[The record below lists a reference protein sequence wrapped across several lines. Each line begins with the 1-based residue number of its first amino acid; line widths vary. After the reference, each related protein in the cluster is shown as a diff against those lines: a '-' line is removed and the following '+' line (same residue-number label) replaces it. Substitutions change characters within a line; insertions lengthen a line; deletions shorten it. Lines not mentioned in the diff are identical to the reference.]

1 MKNKQKEWHHATKQT
16 KKKKVL
22 KNMGWGSGIRDPGS
36 GKKLFR
42 IPDTGVKKAPDP
54 GSRIRIRNT
63 DPGRYNLSAH
73 TEYGMRATEIS
84 LFSECAELS

>member
-1 MKNKQKEWHHATKQT
+1 MPPN
-16 KKKKVL
+16 KKKK
-22 KNMGWGSGIRDPGS
+22 KFSKIWGGDPGS
-36 GKKLFR
+36 GKNLFR

-73 TEYGMRATEIS
+73 TEYGIRGT
-84 LFSECAELS
+84 ELSLYRYSVCGELR